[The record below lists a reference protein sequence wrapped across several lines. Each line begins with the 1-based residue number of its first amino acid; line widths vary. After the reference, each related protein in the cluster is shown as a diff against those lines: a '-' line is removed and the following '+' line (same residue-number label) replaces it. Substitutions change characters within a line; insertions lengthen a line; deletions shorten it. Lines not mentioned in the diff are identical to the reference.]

1 MTKAHGYGAFAG
13 RPNKNVFTLSDLNH
27 RDSANSRDSEISGR
41 TTGRTVSI
49 ARPCVD
55 RYPTCPMVQHTALW
69 VILGVITALSAC
81 LLLASGCLS
90 MPTIIAALIIQIVL
104 IVVSVTC
111 LIIKYK
117 KEITSKFC
125 GEN

>member
-1 MTKAHGYGAFAG
+1 MTAAHGYGAFAG
-13 RPNKNVFTLSDLNH
+13 RSSRNVFTLDDFKK
-27 RDSANSRDSEISGR
+27 RDPDAPTTSRG

-55 RYPTCPMVQHTALW
+55 RHPTCPMVQHTALW
-69 VILGVITALSAC
+69 VILGLTAALSAC

-90 MPTIIAALIIQIVL
+90 MPTIIVALIIQIVL
-104 IVVSVTC
+104 IIISITC
-111 LIIKYK
+111 LIIKYR

-125 GEN
+125 GQD

>member
-1 MTKAHGYGAFAG
+1 MTTAHGYGAFAG
-13 RPNKNVFTLSDLNH
+13 RPSRNVFTLSDLNNQGST
-27 RDSANSRDSEISGR
+27 DSHDSETSGR

-55 RYPTCPMVQHTALW
+55 RHPTCPMIQHTALW
-69 VILGVITALSAC
+69 VILGLTAALSTC

-90 MPTIIAALIIQIVL
+90 IPAIIGALIIQIVL
-104 IVVSVTC
+104 IVVSIAC
-111 LIIKYK
+111 LIIKYR

-125 GEN
+125 GQD